1 VTNGFGAEFT
11 VSTDARGTSNLCDGA
26 PHLVGFVAD
35 GGAGVASCM
44 VDGLLCD
51 GLPAVVDGDD
61 AVFVPPKEGDYEG
74 DALQGWLH
82 INRALGELGGSQ
94 IDLHAEFGVGAG
106 VVGAGVGAGVDAGA
120 DAAGGIGSVRLLP
133 GVPAE
138 AGEAGRLLEFLEYD
152 RALTSSEMVAAWKAG
167 PGAFEAFPSA
177 RL

>member
-1 VTNGFGAEFT
+1 MTNGFGAEFT

-106 VVGAGVGAGVDAGA
+106 FDAGAGV
-120 DAAGGIGSVRLLP
+120 AGGIGSVRLLP